1 MGQQTFTDI
10 EYSNRRKKTKRDEF
24 LEIMDDIIPWDEWVA
39 LVEPYYPNGKRG
51 RPPMGIEKMLRMYL
65 LQVWFSLSDE
75 GVEDAIYDSHAMRKF
90 MGINFMEE
98 QVPDATTLLHFR
110 RLIEESGL
118 GRVYFDAIRRCLE
131 KCGHMMKG
139 GTIVDATIIN
149 APSSTKNASGK
160 RDPEMCQTK
169 KGNEWR
175 FGMKCHAGVD
185 AGTGY
190 IHSIEATPANVHD
203 VTEAAKLIRPDDEVV
218 YGDAGY
224 LGIENR
230 PEIAGDAHKSKID
243 YRINNRP
250 GKARGMKEG
259 PAKDWFCR
267 IEHQKSSVRSKV
279 EHAFH
284 IIKNTF
290 GFRKVCYRGIP
301 KNLNRLHMLA
311 ASANLLMCARSGG
324 WRKQPVCSKG

>member
-1 MGQQTFTDI
+1 MKQETLSDM
-10 EYSNRRKKTKRDEF
+10 EYSNRKKKTKRDEF
-24 LEIMDDIIPWDEWVA
+24 LEIMEEIIPWDEWVGY
-39 LVEPYYPNGKRG
+39 VEPYYFNGKRG

-65 LQVWFSLSDE
+65 LQIWFSLSDE
-75 GVEDAIYDSHAMRKF
+75 GVEDAIYDSYAMRKF
-90 MGINFMEE
+90 MGIDFMTE

-118 GRVYFDAIRRCLE
+118 GKAFFEAISRCLE

-149 APSSTKNASGK
+149 APSSTKNASGS

-169 KGNEWR
+169 KGNQWY
-175 FGMKCHAGVD
+175 FGMKCHMGVD

-190 IHSIEATPANVHD
+190 IHSVEATSANVHD
-203 VTEAAKLIRPDDEVV
+203 ITEAAKLIRPDDEVV

-224 LGIENR
+224 LGIDKR
-230 PEIAGDAHKSKID
+230 SEIVADDRKSKID
-243 YRINNRP
+243 YRINQRP
-250 GKARGMKEG
+250 GKARGMAQG
-259 PAKDWFCR
+259 PARDWFYDT
-267 IEHQKSSVRSKV
+267 EHQKSSVRSKV

-290 GFRKVCYRGIP
+290 GFSKVCYRGIA
-301 KNLNRLHMLA
+301 KNLNRLYILA

-324 WRKQPVCSKG
+324 WRKQPA

>member
-1 MGQQTFTDI
+1 MKQQTFSDL

-24 LEIMDDIIPWDEWVA
+24 LEIMEEIIPWYEWVA
-39 LVEPYYPNGKRG
+39 LVEPYYFEGKRG

-65 LQVWFSLSDE
+65 LQVWFTLSDE
-75 GVEDAIYDSHAMRKF
+75 GVEDAIYDSYAMRKF
-90 MGINFMEE
+90 MGIDFITE
-98 QVPDATTLLHFR
+98 QVPDATTLLKFR

-118 GRVYFDAIRRCLE
+118 GKAYFDAINRCLE
-131 KCGHMMKG
+131 QCGHMMKG

-149 APSSTKNASGK
+149 APSSTKNATGS

-169 KGNEWR
+169 KGDQWY

-190 IHSIEATPANVHD
+190 IHSIEATSANVHD
-203 VTEAAKLIRPDDEVV
+203 VSAASKLIRADDDVV

-224 LGIENR
+224 LGIQKR
-230 PEIAGDAHKSKID
+230 PEIAEDAHMSGID
-243 YRINNRP
+243 YRINQRP
-250 GKARGMKEG
+250 GKALSYAEG
-259 PAKDWFCR
+259 PSRELFR
-267 IEHQKSSVRSKV
+267 QEEYQKSSVRCKV

-284 IIKNTF
+284 IIKNIF
-290 GFRKVCYRGIP
+290 GFCKVSYRGIA
-301 KNLNRLHMLA
+301 KNLNRLYMLA

-324 WRKQPVCSKG
+324 WRKLPA

>member
-1 MGQQTFTDI
+1 MKQQTFSDI

-24 LEIMDDIIPWDEWVA
+24 LEIMEEIIPWEEWVSH
-39 LVEPYYPNGKRG
+39 VEPYYYSGKRG

-65 LQVWFSLSDE
+65 LQIWFNLSDE
-75 GVEDAIYDSHAMRKF
+75 GVEDAIYDSYAMRKF
-90 MGINFMEE
+90 MGIDFIKE
-98 QVPDATTLLHFR
+98 QVPDATTLLNFR
-110 RLIEESGL
+110 HLIEESGL
-118 GRVYFDAIRRCLE
+118 GKAFFDAINRCLG

-149 APSSTKNASGK
+149 DPSSTKNASGS

-169 KGNEWR
+169 KGNQYY
-175 FGMKCHAGVD
+175 FGMKCHMGVD

-190 IHSIEATPANVHD
+190 IHSITATSANVHD
-203 VTEAAKLIRPDDEVV
+203 ISEAAKLIRAEDEVV

-224 LGIENR
+224 LGLQKR
-230 PEIAGDAHKSKID
+230 PEIIEDDHKSKID
-243 YRINNRP
+243 YRINQRP
-250 GKARGMKEG
+250 GKVKNWKEG
-259 PAKDWFCR
+259 LARDWFCYM
-267 IEHQKSSVRSKV
+267 EHQKSSVRSKV

-290 GFRKVCYRGIP
+290 GFNKVCYRGIA
-301 KNLNRLHMLA
+301 KNLNRLYLLA

-324 WRKQPVCSKG
+324 WRKQLT